1 MPVYESHFEEAA
13 LDWFVELGYQR
24 VLGYDI
30 APAPDGVTPE
40 RNNYRQVIL
49 PERLRDRL
57 QAINP
62 TIPAAAIADA
72 FQQISNPNLPS
83 LLQAN
88 RQFHRW
94 LRDGVKVEYQRDGE
108 TVGDFVRL
116 IDFANPDNNDWAA
129 INQFTIK
136 GPHHT
141 KRPDI
146 LVFINGLPLAVL
158 ELKNPGNEKTDI
170 WEAFDQL
177 QTYKEQVPDL
187 FITNELLV
195 IADSGKARVGSLT
208 ADTEWFQPWRTI
220 DGEKLDPLGKF
231 REAETLIRGMFQ
243 KDLLLDFLRNFILF
257 EDDGG
262 NIVKKIAGYHQF
274 HAVRKAV
281 GQTIRAASPV
291 GDNKVGDKKIGV
303 VWHTQGSGKSISMCF
318 YAGKIITA
326 REMKNPTLVVV
337 TDRNDLDGQLFGTFS
352 AAQEI
357 LRETPVQAETRAQL
371 RFLLNQRP
379 SGGVIFTTIQKFS
392 PFEEEDKFPLLSE
405 RDNIIVICDE
415 AHRTQYGLTG
425 KFDKESGKFKYGYAK
440 HLRDALPKASFIA
453 FTGTPV
459 SMDDRDTRGVFGD
472 YIDVYD
478 MEQAQ
483 QDGATVEILYES
495 RLAKLDLK
503 EEDTPKLDEQVE
515 EVTEDEEDTVAAQIK
530 ARWAALEKLVGAE
543 PRLHQIADDLV
554 SHFETRQATIRGKA
568 MVVCMS
574 RDICVDLYNEIKT
587 LRPEW
592 HDPDPT
598 KGKLKIVMTGS
609 SSDKELLRPHIY
621 SKQTK
626 KDLAKRFKNP
636 QDDFQLVIVRDMWLT
651 GFDAPCM
658 HTIYVDKPMRGHS
671 LMQAIARVN
680 RVFKD
685 KPGGLVVDYLG
696 IATELR
702 TAVEDYTR
710 SGGKGDPAADVA
722 KKALP
727 LLIEKME
734 VARGMLH
741 GVDYQDF
748 ETDALTL
755 MSEAAEHLM
764 SLPPDSKDRDG
775 RQRFSDCVT
784 AITKAFALCG
794 TLDEAFIYRDE
805 VAFFQAIKATL
816 YKHTSTEKKIND
828 EQREYALRQIVS
840 GALVSDK
847 VVDIF
852 ELAGLQKPNIGILSD
867 AFLNDV
873 RLMPQRNLAVEL
885 LGRLLA
891 DEIQTRFATNVV
903 QNQKFS
909 ELLKASLLRYRNRA
923 IETAQIIE
931 ELIGMAKDFNQAVKR
946 GQEVGLN
953 DSEMAFYDA
962 LETNE
967 ASVRELGDDALRKIA
982 VELTESL
989 RKNVSVDWSVRETIR
1004 AKLRLMV
1011 KRILRKYKYPPDLE
1025 KRAIEL
1031 VLQQAET
1038 LSEAW
1043 VS

>member
-24 VLGYDI
+24 VSGYDI
-30 APAPDGVTPE
+30 APAPDGSAPE
-40 RNNYRQVIL
+40 REHYRQVVL
-49 PERLRDRL
+49 TGRLRERLCL
-57 QAINP
+57 INP
-62 TIPAAAIADA
+62 TIPVAAIEDA
-72 FQQISNPNLPS
+72 IQHILNPNLPS

-94 LRDGVKVEYQRDGE
+94 LRDGVKVEYQLEGE

-116 IDFANPDNNDWAA
+116 LDFEHPDNNDWAA
-129 INQFTIK
+129 VQQFTIK
-136 GPHHT
+136 GPGHK

-146 LVFINGLPLAVL
+146 IVFVNGLPLAVL
-158 ELKNPGNEKTDI
+158 ELKNPGREKTDI

-177 QTYKEQVPDL
+177 QTYKEQIPDL
-187 FITNELLV
+187 LITNELLV
-195 IADSGKARVGSLT
+195 IADGVTARVGSLT
-208 ADTEWFQPWRTI
+208 SDKEWFMQWRTI
-220 DGEKLDPLGKF
+220 DGQKLDPLGQF

-243 KDLLLDFLRNFILF
+243 KDLLLDLLRNFVLF

-281 GQTIRAASPV
+281 GETIRAASP
-291 GDNKVGDKKIGV
+291 VGDKKIGV

-326 REMKNPTLVVV
+326 PEMKNPTLVVV
-337 TDRNDLDGQLFGTFS
+337 TDRNDLDGQRFGTFS
-352 AAQEI
+352 TAQEI

-371 RFLLNQRP
+371 RQLLNQRP

-392 PFEEEDKFPLLSE
+392 PFEEEDRFPVLSE
-405 RDNIIVICDE
+405 RANIIVICDE
-415 AHRTQYGLTG
+415 AHRTQYGLTARINHQTG
-425 KFDKESGKFKYGYAK
+425 EMEYGYAK
-440 HLRDALPKASFIA
+440 HLRDALKNASFIA

-459 SMDDRDTRGVFGD
+459 SLNDRDTRGVFGD
-472 YIDVYD
+472 YIDIYD
-478 MEQAQ
+478 MERAQ

-503 EEDTPKLDEQVE
+503 EEESPNVDEQVE
-515 EVTEDEEDTVAAQIK
+515 QVTEDEEESVQAKIK
-530 ARWAALEKLVGAE
+530 ARWAALEKLVGAQ
-543 PRLHQIADDLV
+543 PRLEKVAADLV
-554 SHFETRQATIRGKA
+554 KHFDQRQASFVIGKA
-568 MVVCMS
+568 MIVCMS
-574 RDICVDLYNEIKT
+574 REICAHLYNELVRLK
-587 LRPEW
+587 PEW
-592 HDPDPT
+592 HHPDPT
-598 KGKLKIVMTGS
+598 KGVIKIVMTGS

-626 KDLAKRFKNP
+626 KDLAKRFKDP
-636 QDDFQLVIVRDMWLT
+636 QDEFKLVIVRDMWLT

-658 HTIYVDKPMRGHS
+658 HTLYVDKPMRGHS

-696 IATELR
+696 IANDLR
-702 TAVEDYTR
+702 AALLEYTD
-710 SGGKGDPAADVA
+710 SGGKGEPVVDAA

-727 LLIEKME
+727 LLIEKIE

-741 GVDYQDF
+741 GFDYQDF
-748 ETDALTL
+748 ETDAYELL
-755 MSEAAEHLM
+755 PGAANHILG
-764 SLPPDSKDRDG
+764 LPPDSQDRDG
-775 RQRFSDCVT
+775 KQRFSDCVT
-784 AITKAFALCG
+784 GMTTAYALCG
-794 TLDEAFIYRDE
+794 TLDSALAYREE
-805 VAFFQAIKATL
+805 VAFYQAVRAILNKRETA
-816 YKHTSTEKKIND
+816 HQKIAD

-840 GALVSDK
+840 GALVSDE
-847 VVDIF
+847 VMDIF
-852 ELAGLQKPNIGILSD
+852 ALAGLQKPNIGILSD

-873 RLMPQRNLAVEL
+873 RLMPHRNLAVEL
-885 LGRLLA
+885 LERLLA
-891 DEIQTRFATNVV
+891 DEIKAKFATNVV

-909 ELLKASLLRYRNRA
+909 DLLKASLLRYRNRA
-923 IETAQIIE
+923 IETAQVIE

-1031 VLQQAET
+1031 VLRQAET